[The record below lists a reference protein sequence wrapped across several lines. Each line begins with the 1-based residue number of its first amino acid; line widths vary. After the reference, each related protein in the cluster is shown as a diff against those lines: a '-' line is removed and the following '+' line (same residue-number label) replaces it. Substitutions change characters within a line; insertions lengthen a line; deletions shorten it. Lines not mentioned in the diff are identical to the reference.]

1 MFLNVDVL
9 KWNNECTSKSK
20 VTHIGN
26 CTLFIIIKYKIFFA
40 IKFRIT
46 LKFLQK
52 NIPTSVLKIGVAKNA
67 GCNFEQSYDSNLL
80 ANYL

>member
-40 IKFRIT
+40 IKI
-46 LKFLQK
+46 QN
-52 NIPTSVLKIGVAKNA
+52 NIKVSTKKYTYICFKDR
-67 GCNFEQSYDSNLL
+67 GC
-80 ANYL
+80 